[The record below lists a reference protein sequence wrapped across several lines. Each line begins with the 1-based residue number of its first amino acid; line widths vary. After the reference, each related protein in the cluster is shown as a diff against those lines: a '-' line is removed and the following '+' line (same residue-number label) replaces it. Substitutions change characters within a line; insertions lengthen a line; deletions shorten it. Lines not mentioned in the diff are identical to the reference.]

1 MDLSHPSPAALQ
13 AAHHDWIWRAR
24 CSGQDLARARS
35 RDYRDPFARDRAR
48 LLHSAASRRL
58 MGKSQVPGLLGSML
72 PRAWQTHVL
81 EVSQLSR
88 GMLRALQHLH
98 APGEPWLP
106 WLPDVNLLEA
116 ISLGR
121 ALGHAPFGPVGD
133 QTLAELMCEHG
144 GFDPRWQALRLM
156 QRLEPHTPG
165 HGLDLTRRTVLGLY
179 DRAMLALPTPGR
191 DPAGL
196 AGQDWLLQ
204 PLSDRDRQAL
214 LGPPRRE
221 QVHAAVSLDGSIVHL
236 AEQLAHAVHELD
248 DALGLGAVPRA
259 AWEAVVLDPGW
270 AEAVDLQPGAL
281 AQDLFAGPGPARR
294 QAIGALVNALLISVE
309 IEADPALDE
318 PLLHH
323 HAQWI
328 APAQA
333 LVHSLRALVVRAWA
347 QAPQVAAAAD
357 EARQALQQLW
367 SLAWAEPDLLGLPV
381 HGAQPSAVWARL
393 LSDRLAGLTDAAALQ
408 LAHHGTGPGG

>member
-1 MDLSHPSPAALQ
+1 MDLSHPSPATLQ
-13 AAHHDWIWRAR
+13 AARHDWIWRAR
-24 CSGQDLARARS
+24 RSGLDLQRARS
-35 RDYRDPFARDRAR
+35 SDYRDPFARDRAR

-116 ISLGR
+116 VALGR
-121 ALGHAPFGPVGD
+121 SLGHAPFGPVGD
-133 QTLAELMCEHG
+133 RTLAELMREHG

-165 HGLDLTRRTVLGLY
+165 HGLDLTRRTLLGLY

-204 PLSDRDRQAL
+204 PLSERDRRAL
-214 LGPPRRE
+214 LGVPPHGLR
-221 QVHAAVSLDGSIVHL
+221 HAAVSLDGSIVQL
-236 AEQLAHAVHELD
+236 AEQLAHAVHEFD

-259 AWEAVVLDPGW
+259 AWDAVVLDPGW
-270 AEAVDLQPGAL
+270 AEAVDLQPGPL
-281 AQDLFAGPGPARR
+281 AQGLFAGPGPARR
-294 QAIGALVNALLISVE
+294 QAVGALVNALLISVD
-309 IEADPALDE
+309 IEVDPAVDE

-323 HAQWI
+323 RAQWI

-333 LVHSLRALVVRAWA
+333 LVASLQGLVAQAWA
-347 QAPQVAAAAD
+347 QAPQVAAASE
-357 EARQALQQLW
+357 EAGLALRQLW
-367 SLAWAEPDLLGLPV
+367 SLAWAEPDLLGLPA
-381 HGAQPSAVWARL
+381 HGAQPSDVWARL
-393 LSDRLAGLTDAAALQ
+393 LCDRLAGLTDAAALQ
-408 LAHHGTGPGG
+408 LAHHGTPPGG

>member
-1 MDLSHPSPAALQ
+1 MDLSHPSPATLQ
-13 AAHHDWIWRAR
+13 AARHDWIWRAR
-24 CSGQDLARARS
+24 RSGLDLQRARS
-35 RDYRDPFARDRAR
+35 SDYRDPFARDRAR

-116 ISLGR
+116 VALGR
-121 ALGHAPFGPVGD
+121 SLGHAPFGPVGD
-133 QTLAELMCEHG
+133 RTLAELMREHG

-165 HGLDLTRRTVLGLY
+165 HGLDLTRRTLLGLY

-204 PLSDRDRQAL
+204 PLSERDRRAL
-214 LGPPRRE
+214 LGVPPHGLL
-221 QVHAAVSLDGSIVHL
+221 HAAVSLDGSIVQL
-236 AEQLAHAVHELD
+236 AEQLAHAVHEFD

-259 AWEAVVLDPGW
+259 AWDAVVLDPGW
-270 AEAVDLQPGAL
+270 AEAVDLQPVPL
-281 AQDLFAGPGPARR
+281 AQGLFAGPGPARR
-294 QAIGALVNALLISVE
+294 QAVGALVNALLISVD
-309 IEADPALDE
+309 IEAAPVVDE

-323 HAQWI
+323 RAQWI

-333 LVHSLRALVVRAWA
+333 LVASLQGLVAQAWA
-347 QAPQVAAAAD
+347 QAPQVAAASE
-357 EARQALQQLW
+357 EAGLALRQLW
-367 SLAWAEPDLLGLPV
+367 SLAWAAPDLLGLPA
-381 HGAQPSAVWARL
+381 HGAQPSDVWARL
-393 LSDRLAGLTDAAALQ
+393 LCDRLAGLTDAAALQ
-408 LAHHGTGPGG
+408 LAHHGTPPGG

>member
-1 MDLSHPSPAALQ
+1 MDLSHPSPATLQ
-13 AAHHDWIWRAR
+13 AARHDWIWRAR
-24 CSGQDLARARS
+24 RSGLDLQRARS
-35 RDYRDPFARDRAR
+35 SDYRDPFARDRAR

-116 ISLGR
+116 VALGR
-121 ALGHAPFGPVGD
+121 SLGHAPFGPVGD
-133 QTLAELMCEHG
+133 RTLAELMREHG

-165 HGLDLTRRTVLGLY
+165 HGLDLTRRTLLGLY

-204 PLSDRDRQAL
+204 PLSERDRRAL
-214 LGPPRRE
+214 LGVPPHGLR
-221 QVHAAVSLDGSIVHL
+221 HAAVSLDGSIVQL
-236 AEQLAHAVHELD
+236 AEQLAHAVHEFD
-248 DALGLGAVPRA
+248 DALGLGAVPRT
-259 AWEAVVLDPGW
+259 AWDAVVLDPGW
-270 AEAVDLQPGAL
+270 AEAVDLQPVPL
-281 AQDLFAGPGPARR
+281 AQGLFAGPGPARR
-294 QAIGALVNALLISVE
+294 QAVGALVNALLISVD
-309 IEADPALDE
+309 IEADPVVDE

-323 HAQWI
+323 RAQWI

-333 LVHSLRALVVRAWA
+333 LVASLQGLVAQAWA
-347 QAPQVAAAAD
+347 QAPQVAAASE
-357 EARQALQQLW
+357 EAGLALRQLW
-367 SLAWAEPDLLGLPV
+367 SLAWAAPDLLGLPA
-381 HGAQPSAVWARL
+381 HGAQPSDVWARL
-393 LSDRLAGLTDAAALQ
+393 LCDRLAGLTDAAALQ
-408 LAHHGTGPGG
+408 LAHLGPPPGG

>member
-13 AAHHDWIWRAR
+13 AARHDWIWRTR
-24 CSGQDLARARS
+24 RSGVDLQRARS
-35 RDYRDPFARDRAR
+35 SDYRDPFARDRAR

-72 PRAWQTHVL
+72 PRGWQTHVL

-116 ISLGR
+116 IALGR
-121 ALGHAPFGPVGD
+121 ALGHAPFGTVGD
-133 QTLAELMCEHG
+133 ETLAALMREHG
-144 GFDPRWQALRLM
+144 GFHPAWHALRLV

-165 HGLDLTRRTVLGLY
+165 HGLDLTRRTLLGLH

-204 PLSDRDRQAL
+204 PLSERDRGAL
-214 LGPPRRE
+214 LGALRRE
-221 QVHAAVSLDGSIVHL
+221 QVRAAVSLDGSIVQL
-236 AEQLAHAVHELD
+236 AEQVAHAVHEFD
-248 DALGLGAVPRA
+248 DALGLGAVPRE
-259 AWEAVVLDPGW
+259 AWDAVVLDPAW
-270 AEAVDLQPGAL
+270 AEAVDLQPGPL
-281 AQDLFAGPGPARR
+281 ADGLFAGPGPARR
-294 QAIGALVNALLISVE
+294 QAVGALVNALLISVE
-309 IEADPALDE
+309 IEVDPAIDE

-323 HAQWI
+323 RAQWM

-333 LVHSLRALVVRAWA
+333 LVRSLRALVA
-347 QAPQVAAAAD
+347 QSWGRAPQVVQASE
-357 EARQALQQLW
+357 EARQTLQRLW
-367 SLAWAEPDLLGLPV
+367 SAAWAAPDLLGLPP
-381 HGAQPSAVWARL
+381 HGDQPSDAWARL
-393 LSDRLAGLTDAAALQ
+393 LCDRLAGLTDAAALQ
-408 LAHHGTGPGG
+408 LACHGR

>member
-1 MDLSHPSPAALQ
+1 MDLSHPSPATLQ
-13 AAHHDWIWRAR
+13 AARHDWIWRAR
-24 CSGQDLARARS
+24 RSGLDLQRARS
-35 RDYRDPFARDRAR
+35 SDYRDPFARDRAR

-116 ISLGR
+116 VALGR
-121 ALGHAPFGPVGD
+121 SLGHAPFGPVGD
-133 QTLAELMCEHG
+133 RTLAELMREHG

-165 HGLDLTRRTVLGLY
+165 HGLDLTRRTLLGLY
-179 DRAMLALPTPGR
+179 DRAMLALPTPGC
-191 DPAGL
+191 DPAGR

-204 PLSDRDRQAL
+204 PLSERDRRAL
-214 LGPPRRE
+214 LGGPPHGLR
-221 QVHAAVSLDGSIVHL
+221 HAAVSLDSSIVQL

-259 AWEAVVLDPGW
+259 AWDAVVLDPGW
-270 AEAVDLQPGAL
+270 AEAVDLQPGPL
-281 AQDLFAGPGPARR
+281 AQGLFAGPGPARR
-294 QAIGALVNALLISVE
+294 QAVGALVNALLISVD
-309 IEADPALDE
+309 IEVDPAVDE

-323 HAQWI
+323 RAQWI

-333 LVHSLRALVVRAWA
+333 LVASLQGLVAQAWA
-347 QAPQVAAAAD
+347 QAPRVAAASE
-357 EARQALQQLW
+357 EAGLALRQLW
-367 SLAWAEPDLLGLPV
+367 SLAWAEPDLLGLPA
-381 HGAQPSAVWARL
+381 HGAQPSDVWARL
-393 LSDRLAGLTDAAALQ
+393 LCDRLAGLTDAAALQ
-408 LAHHGTGPGG
+408 LAHHGTPPGG

>member
-24 CSGQDLARARS
+24 RSGLDLQRARS
-35 RDYRDPFARDRAR
+35 SDYRDPFARDRAR

-116 ISLGR
+116 IALGR
-121 ALGHAPFGPVGD
+121 ALGHAPFGAVGD
-133 QTLAELMCEHG
+133 ETLVELMREHG
-144 GFDPRWQALRLM
+144 GFSPAWHGLRLA

-165 HGLDLTRRTVLGLY
+165 HGLDLTRRTLLGLH
-179 DRAMLALPTPGR
+179 DRAMLVQPASNQDALGR
-191 DPAGL
+191 AAQG
-196 AGQDWLLQ
+196 WLLQ
-204 PLSDRDRQAL
+204 PLSDRDRTVL
-214 LGPPRRE
+214 LGALRRE
-221 QVHAAVSLDGSIVHL
+221 PGHAAVSLDGSIVQL
-236 AEQLAHAVHELD
+236 SEQLAHAVHELD

-259 AWEAVVLDPGW
+259 AWDAVVLDPGW
-270 AEAVDLQPGAL
+270 AEAVDLQPGPL
-281 AQDLFAGPGPARR
+281 AQGLFAGPGPARR
-294 QAIGALVNALLISVE
+294 QAVGALVNALLISVE
-309 IEADPALDE
+309 IEVNPAVDE

-323 HAQWI
+323 RAQWI

-333 LVHSLRALVVRAWA
+333 LVASLHTLVAQAWA
-347 QAPQVAAAAD
+347 QAPQVVAASE
-357 EARQALQQLW
+357 EARRALRQLW
-367 SLAWAEPDLLGLPV
+367 SRAWAAPDLLGLPA
-381 HGAQPSAVWARL
+381 HGDPPAEGWARL
-393 LSDRLAGLTDAAALQ
+393 LCDRLAGLTDAAALQ
-408 LAHHGTGPGG
+408 LAHQGADPGT

>member
-1 MDLSHPSPAALQ
+1 MDLSHPSPATLQ
-13 AAHHDWIWRAR
+13 AARHDWIWRAR
-24 CSGQDLARARS
+24 RSGLDLQRARS
-35 RDYRDPFARDRAR
+35 SDYRDPFARDRAR

-116 ISLGR
+116 VALGR
-121 ALGHAPFGPVGD
+121 SLGHAPFGPVGD
-133 QTLAELMCEHG
+133 RTLAELMREHG

-165 HGLDLTRRTVLGLY
+165 HGLDLTRRTLLGLY

-204 PLSDRDRQAL
+204 PLSERDRRAL
-214 LGPPRRE
+214 LGVPPHGLL
-221 QVHAAVSLDGSIVHL
+221 HAAVSLDGSIVQL
-236 AEQLAHAVHELD
+236 AEQLAHAVHEFD

-259 AWEAVVLDPGW
+259 AWDAVVLDPGW
-270 AEAVDLQPGAL
+270 AEAVDLQPVPL
-281 AQDLFAGPGPARR
+281 AQGLFAGPGPARR
-294 QAIGALVNALLISVE
+294 QAVGALVNALLISVD
-309 IEADPALDE
+309 IEVDPAVDE

-323 HAQWI
+323 RAQWI

-333 LVHSLRALVVRAWA
+333 LVASLQGLVAQAWA
-347 QAPQVAAAAD
+347 QAPQVAAASE
-357 EARQALQQLW
+357 EAGLALRQLW
-367 SLAWAEPDLLGLPV
+367 SLAWAAPDLLGLPA
-381 HGAQPSAVWARL
+381 HGAQPSDVWARL
-393 LSDRLAGLTDAAALQ
+393 LCDRLAGLTDAAALQ
-408 LAHHGTGPGG
+408 LAHHGTPPGG

>member
-1 MDLSHPSPAALQ
+1 MDLSHPSPATLQ
-13 AAHHDWIWRAR
+13 AARHDWIWRAR
-24 CSGQDLARARS
+24 RSGLDLQRARS
-35 RDYRDPFARDRAR
+35 SDYRDPFARDRAR

-116 ISLGR
+116 VALGR
-121 ALGHAPFGPVGD
+121 SLGHAPFGPVGD
-133 QTLAELMCEHG
+133 RTLAELMREHG

-165 HGLDLTRRTVLGLY
+165 HGLDLTRRTLLGLY
-179 DRAMLALPTPGR
+179 DRTMLALPTPGR

-204 PLSDRDRQAL
+204 PLSERDRRAL
-214 LGPPRRE
+214 LGVPPHGLR
-221 QVHAAVSLDGSIVHL
+221 HAAVSLDGSIVQL

-259 AWEAVVLDPGW
+259 AWDAVVLDPGW
-270 AEAVDLQPGAL
+270 AEAVDLQPGPL
-281 AQDLFAGPGPARR
+281 AQGLFAGPGPARR
-294 QAIGALVNALLISVE
+294 QAVGALVNALLISVD
-309 IEADPALDE
+309 IEVDPAVDE

-323 HAQWI
+323 RAQWI

-333 LVHSLRALVVRAWA
+333 LVASLQGLVAQVWA
-347 QAPQVAAAAD
+347 QAPQVAAASE
-357 EARQALQQLW
+357 EAGLALRQLW
-367 SLAWAEPDLLGLPV
+367 SLAWAEPDLLGLPA
-381 HGAQPSAVWARL
+381 HGAQPSDVWARL
-393 LSDRLAGLTDAAALQ
+393 LCDRLAGLTDAAALQ
-408 LAHHGTGPGG
+408 LAHHGTPPGG

>member
-24 CSGQDLARARS
+24 RSGLDLQRARS
-35 RDYRDPFARDRAR
+35 SDYRDPFARDRAR

-81 EVSQLSR
+81 EVSQISR

-106 WLPDVNLLEA
+106 WLPDANLLEA
-116 ISLGR
+116 IALARS
-121 ALGHAPFGPVGD
+121 LGHAPFGTVGD
-133 QTLAELMCEHG
+133 ETLSALMREHG
-144 GFDPRWQALRLM
+144 GFDPTWHALRLM

-165 HGLDLTRRTVLGLY
+165 HGLDPTRRTLLGLY
-179 DRAMLALPTPGR
+179 DRAMLALSTPGC

-196 AGQDWLLQ
+196 AGQDWLLL
-204 PLSDRDRQAL
+204 PLSDRDRGAL
-214 LGPPRRE
+214 RGALRRE
-221 QVHAAVSLDGSIVHL
+221 QVHTAVSLDGSIVHL
-236 AEQLAHAVHELD
+236 AEQLAQAVHELD
-248 DALGLGAVPRA
+248 DALGLGAVNRA
-259 AWEAVVLDPGW
+259 AWDAVALDPGW
-270 AEAVDLQPGAL
+270 AEAVDLPPDAL
-281 AQDLFAGPGPARR
+281 AQGLFAGPGPARR
-294 QAIGALVNALLISVE
+294 QAVGALVNALLVSVE

-323 HAQWI
+323 RAQWI

-333 LVHSLRALVVRAWA
+333 LVDSLRTLVAQAWA
-347 QAPQVAAAAD
+347 QAPQVVAASG
-357 EARQALQQLW
+357 EARQALRQLW
-367 SLAWAEPDLLGLPV
+367 SLAWAEPDLLGLPA
-381 HGAQPSAVWARL
+381 HGDQPSVVWARL
-393 LSDRLAGLTDAAALQ
+393 LCDRLAGLTDAAALQ
-408 LAHHGTGPGG
+408 LAHHGSAGGG

>member
-1 MDLSHPSPAALQ
+1 MDLSHPSPATLQ
-13 AAHHDWIWRAR
+13 AARHDWIWRAR
-24 CSGQDLARARS
+24 RSGLDLQRARS
-35 RDYRDPFARDRAR
+35 SDYRDPFARDRAR

-116 ISLGR
+116 VALGR
-121 ALGHAPFGPVGD
+121 SLGHAPFGPVGD
-133 QTLAELMCEHG
+133 RTLAGLMREHG

-165 HGLDLTRRTVLGLY
+165 HGLDLTRRTLLGLY

-204 PLSDRDRQAL
+204 PLSERDRRAL
-214 LGPPRRE
+214 LGGPPQGLR
-221 QVHAAVSLDGSIVHL
+221 HAAVSLDGSIVQL

-259 AWEAVVLDPGW
+259 AWDAVVLDPGW
-270 AEAVDLQPGAL
+270 AEAVDLQPGPL
-281 AQDLFAGPGPARR
+281 AQGLFAGPGPARR
-294 QAIGALVNALLISVE
+294 QAVGALVNALLISVD
-309 IEADPALDE
+309 IEVDPAVDE

-323 HAQWI
+323 RAQWI
-328 APAQA
+328 APPRPWWPACRA
-333 LVHSLRALVVRAWA
+333 WWRRPGPRRPRWPRLPRRPVWPCGSCGLSPGPSRTCWACPCMGRSLRTSGRACCA
-347 QAPQVAAAAD
+347 
-357 EARQALQQLW
+357 
-367 SLAWAEPDLLGLPV
+367 
-381 HGAQPSAVWARL
+381 
-393 LSDRLAGLTDAAALQ
+393 
-408 LAHHGTGPGG
+408 TGWPG

>member
-1 MDLSHPSPAALQ
+1 MDLSHPSPATLQ
-13 AAHHDWIWRAR
+13 AARHDWIWRAR
-24 CSGQDLARARS
+24 RSGLDLQRARS
-35 RDYRDPFARDRAR
+35 SDYRDPFARDRAR

-116 ISLGR
+116 VALGR
-121 ALGHAPFGPVGD
+121 SLGHAPFGPVGD
-133 QTLAELMCEHG
+133 RTLAELMREHG

-165 HGLDLTRRTVLGLY
+165 HGLDLTRRTLLGLY

-204 PLSDRDRQAL
+204 PLSERDRRAL
-214 LGPPRRE
+214 LGVPPHGLL
-221 QVHAAVSLDGSIVHL
+221 HAAVSLDGSIVQL
-236 AEQLAHAVHELD
+236 AEQLAHAVHEFD

-259 AWEAVVLDPGW
+259 TWDAVVLDPGW
-270 AEAVDLQPGAL
+270 AEAVDLQPVPL
-281 AQDLFAGPGPARR
+281 AQGLFAGPGPARR
-294 QAIGALVNALLISVE
+294 QAVGALVNALLISVD
-309 IEADPALDE
+309 IEVDPAVDE

-323 HAQWI
+323 RAQWI

-333 LVHSLRALVVRAWA
+333 LVASLQGLVAQAWA
-347 QAPQVAAAAD
+347 QAPQVAAASE
-357 EARQALQQLW
+357 EAGLALRQLW
-367 SLAWAEPDLLGLPV
+367 SLAWAEPDLLGLPA
-381 HGAQPSAVWARL
+381 HGAQPSDVWARL
-393 LSDRLAGLTDAAALQ
+393 LCDRLAGLTDAAALQ
-408 LAHHGTGPGG
+408 LAHHGTPPGG